1 MKTGCAASA
10 ARREDHLMIES
21 AIRAERVEL
30 PSSPATFYLWDVP
43 QKPVCVKVPF
53 ALIDRLEHE
62 AVESFRSLSSRGSE
76 IGGVLLGGVSP
87 GSPAIVTLQDFEL
100 IACEYARGPLFRL
113 SDVDLERFD
122 RTFAQHTAAGR
133 TVVGFFRSH
142 TRKGI
147 QLDPEDI
154 TLLDSRFSA
163 AHHIALL
170 IRPFATK
177 PSVAGIFIREDG
189 VFRIDASHK
198 EFPFRSSQL
207 TALAPNQEP
216 AQAPSP
222 AAPPPPPAAAPA
234 AKPPARAQ
242 IVPIASRRDTTPAA
256 IPEPVPA
263 PAPPPVAVE
272 PPPPVEARA
281 VAPPAEPAAPP
292 KVEKT
297 PSKVEKEAPKS
308 DKEPSKPETKADH
321 AGKESVKPAPEPAPA
336 PEQPALQSFAEPE
349 SRGGKLL
356 WIVTGTAV
364 ALILGVVLFVYPGFL
379 IHRDNNT
386 AATAPADSSALELRV
401 QRSGGDLVLIWNR
414 DSDVVRKAAGAVL
427 SISDGDRQENAQLD
441 IDTLRSGTITYTPA
455 TGDVVFKLEVT
466 GKDQAKTSSALVRA
480 LQMRPSPMPPAG
492 DQAAATQPATA
503 PTPAAEAPAPAPA
516 PAEEAPAKAPER
528 QLRQFRTESLAQR
541 LRPSNPVEL
550 PDAPTV
556 GGAQAPGAS
565 PISSLN
571 ISAAVPAPPS
581 AQPKAAPAPPPPAPK
596 AVTSGGNIV
605 QAVLISKKEPEY
617 PKIARDA
624 GAKGIVELIATI
636 GTDGRVKTVKVL
648 RGHPM
653 LQKSAS
659 DAVMQWV
666 YKPTLLNGIP
676 VEGQVQVAVNFL
688 GR

>member
-1 MKTGCAASA
+1 
-10 ARREDHLMIES
+10 MIES

-30 PSSPATFYLWDVP
+30 PSSQAPFYLWEVP
-43 QKPVCVKVPF
+43 QKPVCVKIPF

-87 GSPAIVTLQDFEL
+87 GSPNIVTLQDFEL
-100 IACEYARGPLFRL
+100 IACEYARGPLYRL

-122 RTFAQHTAAGR
+122 RTFAQHTAAGHP
-133 TVVGFFRSH
+133 VVGFFRSH

-177 PSVAGIFIREDG
+177 PSSAGIFIREEG
-189 VFRIDASHK
+189 VFRSDPSYK

-207 TALAPNQEP
+207 TALAPDQEP
-216 AQAPSP
+216 VQTPAPAAPSP
-222 AAPPPPPAAAPA
+222 APATPGAG

-242 IVPIASRRDTTPAA
+242 IVPIASRREATNAVTPEPIAPPASVVDTPPAETRSAAPAA
-256 IPEPVPA
+256 EV
-263 PAPPPVAVE
+263 
-272 PPPPVEARA
+272 
-281 VAPPAEPAAPP
+281 VAPPRVEKAAPKIENEPSKTEKEP
-292 KVEKT
+292 KTDKKAA
-297 PSKVEKEAPKS
+297 KVEKEAA
-308 DKEPSKPETKADH
+308 KPE
-321 AGKESVKPAPEPAPA
+321 PEPAP
-336 PEQPALQSFAEPE
+336 EKPAIQSLAEPE
-349 SRGGKLL
+349 ARGGKLL

-379 IHRDNNT
+379 SHHGSNT
-386 AATAPADSSALELRV
+386 ASTAQVDSSALELRV

-414 DSDVVRKAAGAVL
+414 DSDVVRNAAGAVL
-427 SISDGDRQENAQLD
+427 NIADGDRQENAQLD

-466 GKDQAKTSSALVRA
+466 GKNQAKTSSAQVRA
-480 LQMRPSPMPPAG
+480 LQMRPSPMPQAG
-492 DQAAATQPATA
+492 TEQQTANTKPA
-503 PTPAAEAPAPAPA
+503 PTPTPVVEAPAPA
-516 PAEEAPAKAPER
+516 AEEAPAKAPER
-528 QLRQFRTESLAQR
+528 PLRQFRTESLAQR
-541 LRPSNPVEL
+541 LRPSTTADL

-556 GGAQAPGAS
+556 GGTQVPGAA
-565 PISSLN
+565 PISSFG
-571 ISAAVPAPPS
+571 SAVPAPPT
-581 AQPKAAPAPPPPAPK
+581 AQAQAAPAPPAPATK
-596 AVTSGGNIV
+596 TSTGGNIV
-605 QAVLISKKEPEY
+605 QAQLISKKEPDY

-636 GTDGRVKTVKVL
+636 GADGRVKSVKVL